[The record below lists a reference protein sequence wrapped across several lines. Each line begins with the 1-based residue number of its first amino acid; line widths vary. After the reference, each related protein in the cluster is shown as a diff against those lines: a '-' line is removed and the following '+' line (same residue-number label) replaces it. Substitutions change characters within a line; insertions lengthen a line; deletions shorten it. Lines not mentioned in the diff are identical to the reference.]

1 MSEEVEAICLVSGG
15 LDSCVCAA
23 IAERTHGK
31 RIGFLHVNYGQR
43 TQARELRAFGEIA
56 DYYQVRKR
64 LVADIGYLA
73 QIGGSALTDD
83 KYKVPEN
90 QLADRG
96 IPVTYVPFRN
106 THIIAIAVSWAEV
119 AGAKRIYI
127 GATEV
132 DSSGYP
138 DCRKSYFQA
147 YNRLI
152 SEGTRP
158 ETTIIIETPLIDMT
172 KKEVV
177 EKGKELG
184 APLHLTWSCYQDEEV
199 ACGVCDSCLLRLKG
213 FREAGIKDPVPYRNK
228 KGDTR

>member
-1 MSEEVEAICLVSGG
+1 M
-15 LDSCVCAA
+15 
-23 IAERTHGK
+23 
-31 RIGFLHVNYGQR
+31 
-43 TQARELRAFGEIA
+43 
-56 DYYQVRKR
+56 
-64 LVADIGYLA
+64 
-73 QIGGSALTDD
+73 
-83 KYKVPEN
+83 
-90 QLADRG
+90 
-96 IPVTYVPFRN
+96 
-106 THIIAIAVSWAEV
+106 
-119 AGAKRIYI
+119 
-127 GATEV
+127 

-158 ETTIIIETPLIDMT
+158 ETSIIIEPPLIDMT

-184 APLHLTWSCYQDEEV
+184 APLHLTWSCYQDEEI